1 MNKIKAARYYA
12 KGRLKTV
19 LMPFIDARGEEWQ
32 IFCKLWAFTSGFLY
46 GKRKT
51 KKGQKLSNDLI
62 HSNKTAGYLSTIQR
76 FFIKENW
83 LGAILQYK
91 DFLLRKTDSE
101 PSWKAMDK
109 GMNMIHIIWY
119 VTLRKEKF
127 YNRKLWITQNQIE
140 CPSNMLEVL

>member
-1 MNKIKAARYYA
+1 MEENLSLNLFPSVVVNNMNKIKAARYYA

-62 HSNKTAGYLSTIQR
+62 HSNKTAGYLSTIQS

-83 LGAILQYK
+83 LGAILKSHGQGYEYDSYYMICYSPK
-91 DFLLRKTDSE
+91 RK
-101 PSWKAMDK
+101 
-109 GMNMIHIIWY
+109 
-119 VTLRKEKF
+119 
-127 YNRKLWITQNQIE
+127 
-140 CPSNMLEVL
+140 VL